1 MIRLIADL
9 HTHTLASGHAYGT
22 IRENAQAAAE
32 RGLRILGVTEHGPGI
47 PGTCDPIYFN
57 NLRAVPRELF
67 GVRVL
72 HGSEIN
78 VLEGGNLSLPE
89 RNIQHLDYCA
99 AGIHIQCYRDEGAA
113 GNTKNVIGCMG
124 KSRKLRF
131 ITRPDDSRTPLDYE
145 RLVDAAKRL
154 HVALELNNSSLLRP
168 GSRRNC
174 VQNYE
179 TMLSLC
185 ARMNAPI
192 MIDSDAHDPSAV
204 GRVDLALKM
213 LEEYGFDESLVL
225 NTDEQR
231 LLDFLLVE

>member
-32 RGLRILGVTEHGPGI
+32 RGLRILGVTEHAPGI

-78 VLEGGNLSLPE
+78 VLEGGQLSLHE

-131 ITRPDDSRTPLDYE
+131 ITHPDDSRTPLDYE
-145 RLVDAAKRL
+145 ELCKGARDH
-154 HVALELNNSSLLRP
+154 HVALEVNNSSLVEPVFRLN
-168 GSRRNC
+168 SRE
-174 VQNYE
+174 NYKR
-179 TMLSLC
+179 MLEC
-185 ARMNAPI
+185 CEKYRVPVVV
-192 MIDSDAHDPSAV
+192 DSDAHDPSAV

-225 NTDEQR
+225 NTDEKR
-231 LLDFLLVE
+231 LLDFLLVK

>member
-32 RGLRILGVTEHGPGI
+32 RGLRILGVTEHAPGI

-78 VLEGGNLSLPE
+78 VLEGGQLSLPE

-131 ITRPDDSRTPLDYE
+131 ITHPDDSRTPLDYE
-145 RLVDAAKRL
+145 DLCKGARDN
-154 HVALELNNSSLLRP
+154 HVALEVNNSSLVEPVFRLN
-168 GSRRNC
+168 SRE
-174 VQNYE
+174 NYAK
-179 TMLSLC
+179 MLEC
-185 ARMNAPI
+185 CEKYRVPVI
-192 MIDSDAHDPSAV
+192 VDSDAHDPSAV
-204 GRVDLALKM
+204 GRVDLALAM
-213 LEEYGFDESLVL
+213 LEAYGFDESLVL
-225 NTDEQR
+225 NTDEKK
-231 LLDFLLVE
+231 LLNFLLVD